1 MPFSDLI
8 NRFLGKDQPQPQNSP
23 SKNVAKERLQLVLV
37 HDRSDVSEKMMENLR
52 EDLIAVINK
61 YMEIDQKSLD
71 VSFSREDGAVA
82 LIANIPIVRI
92 KR

>member
-1 MPFSDLI
+1 MPFSDFI
-8 NRFLGKDQPQPQNSP
+8 NRFLGKEQSQGYL

-37 HDRSDVSEKMMENLR
+37 HDRSDVSEKMMDSLR

-71 VSFSREDGAVA
+71 VSFSREGGTVA
-82 LIANIPIVRI
+82 LIANIPIIRI
-92 KR
+92 KRG

>member
-8 NRFLGKDQPQPQNSP
+8 NRFFGKEQPQPQNSP

>member
-1 MPFSDLI
+1 
-8 NRFLGKDQPQPQNSP
+8 
-23 SKNVAKERLQLVLV
+23 
-37 HDRSDVSEKMMENLR
+37 MMENLR